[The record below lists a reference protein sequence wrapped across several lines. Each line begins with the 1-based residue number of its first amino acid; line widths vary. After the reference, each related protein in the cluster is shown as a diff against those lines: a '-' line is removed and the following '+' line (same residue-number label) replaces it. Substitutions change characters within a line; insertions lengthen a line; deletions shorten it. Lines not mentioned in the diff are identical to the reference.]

1 MSRSKSKIGRVHKTV
16 VINVVGLTK
25 ELLAHM
31 PALRKFAE
39 QGKVATIGHVTPAVT
54 CSVQATYLTGKLP
67 SEHGIVGNGWYDR
80 DDCEVKFWKQS
91 DKLVQSPR
99 IWDIARKR
107 DPSFTCA
114 NLFWWYA
121 MYSSCDVTV
130 TPRPQYPAD
139 GRKIPDVWTH
149 PARTRDTLQSFE
161 GRFPLFNFWGPT
173 AAIASSKWISRAAK
187 WCSGAVVFDAVEE
200 PHSLTLIYIPQ
211 LDYTLQRVDSSSAI
225 ASREAAQT
233 DEVLANLLHHFVDE
247 HKSRV
252 VLLSEYGIESVS
264 NPLHINRH
272 LRANNLL
279 QIREESGRE
288 LLDAGA
294 SRAFAVADHQIA
306 HIYLND
312 LKKMDEVEQI
322 VKSMPGVE
330 SVLRGAAK
338 AQAGLDHPRAGDL
351 IAIAE
356 PGAWFTYYYWLDDNR
371 APDFARTVDIHR
383 KPGYDPVE
391 LFLDPKKPFIKAR
404 IAWKLL
410 KRKLGFR
417 ALLDVI
423 PLDATLVKG
432 SHGRPPS
439 SREKGPVFITNQPQL
454 LERDHVEATDV
465 CELILRHVFDA

>member
-1 MSRSKSKIGRVHKTV
+1 MRKTV

-91 DKLVQSPR
+91 DKLVQAPR

-139 GRKIPDVWTH
+139 GRKIPDVWAH
-149 PARTRDTLQSFE
+149 PEGWRDQLQKKL
-161 GRFPLFNFWGPT
+161 GQFPLFKFWGP
-173 AAIASSKWISRAAK
+173 AANFESTQWIIDA
-187 WCSGAVVFDAVEE
+187 AVEVGSNVKPWFLCAYV
-200 PHSLTLIYIPQ
+200 PH
-211 LDYTLQRVDSSSAI
+211 LDYCLQRCGPDAALIADELAMLDKALASLIWSA
-225 ASREAAQT
+225 
-233 DEVLANLLHHFVDE
+233 EVGGL
-247 HKSRV
+247 RV
-252 VLLSEYGIESVS
+252 VILSEYGIEPVS
-264 NPLHINRH
+264 RPVHLNRQ
-272 LRANNLL
+272 LRIQNLIA
-279 QIREESGRE
+279 IREESGRE

-294 SRAFAVADHQIA
+294 SMAFAVADHQIA
-306 HIYLND
+306 HIYVND

-330 SVLRGAAK
+330 SVLRGTAK

-391 LFLDPKKPFIKAR
+391 LFLDPKKPIIKAR

-465 CELILRHVFDA
+465 CDLILRHVFDA